1 MRGDFPPSSRETFFT
16 LLRAQLKRTECWW
29 PGPQEPGPCG
39 LQGEGPK
46 QLQSKLHSKSNTG
59 SGLEGAAPTPTVG
72 QALLPPPPPPPRP
85 LLPPL
90 AWHRPGPPWATT
102 PLLHSAFRSWLSLTY
117 EPNPKRRS
125 RTATEMGTGMVP
137 REGDLP
143 QEGVGRAGGAA
154 ESSQGGS
161 PPLHRDGAPSPQ
173 LDTWGPS
180 KEGSHVSRKRDS
192 RPCRSVGWAQ
202 PQLLPRAPVTQWT
215 LSCSGVLDAWGSQE
229 GAAALG
235 SGPLNLSKLNH

>member
-1 MRGDFPPSSRETFFT
+1 MCPRPLPSSCLVQADCAWTPPPSPAALTICTALLRSQSEKMMRGDFPPSSRETFFT

-72 QALLPPPPPPPRP
+72 QALLPPPPPPRRP

-102 PLLHSAFRSWLSLTY
+102 SLLHSAFRSWLSLTY

-143 QEGVGRAGGAA
+143 HEGVGRAGGAA
-154 ESSQGGS
+154 E
-161 PPLHRDGAPSPQ
+161 
-173 LDTWGPS
+173 
-180 KEGSHVSRKRDS
+180 
-192 RPCRSVGWAQ
+192 
-202 PQLLPRAPVTQWT
+202 
-215 LSCSGVLDAWGSQE
+215 
-229 GAAALG
+229 
-235 SGPLNLSKLNH
+235 